1 MAIRSDLVVGAD
13 GIGSSVARLAGA
25 ETVKE
30 SRNATAVMF
39 GYFPGIE
46 LADYH
51 WWYRP
56 GVGVGAIPT
65 NRARHC
71 IFAAFSPQRLRN
83 GSWRADRSVAFGEIL
98 HEADPALAA
107 LVAGSEPD
115 EPLHV
120 FAGRKG
126 FLRRAHGPGWAL
138 VGDAGYF
145 KDPLTAHGIT
155 DALRDAELLAN
166 AATAGTE
173 ADFADYAATR
183 DDLSMP
189 LFEVSDAIAALDWD
203 LDQIKALHLT
213 LNHAMKREVE
223 HLMALGDAVRPLRPA
238 NRVMIEEEVL

>member
-1 MAIRSDLVVGAD
+1 
-13 GIGSSVARLAGA
+13 
-25 ETVKE
+25 
-30 SRNATAVMF
+30 
-39 GYFPGIE
+39 
-46 LADYH
+46 
-51 WWYRP
+51 
-56 GVGVGAIPT
+56 
-65 NRARHC
+65 
-71 IFAAFSPQRLRN
+71 LRN